1 MAESFLASI
10 TAVVLEKLAPHIGNG
25 VSSVLLVNSELRK
38 LRDSVIRIQAVL
50 SDAERQQH
58 QNKKLRLCM
67 WKLRDLFYD
76 AKDVIDCFKCEDLR
90 KQVSRNPDLRIWD
103 QWAAKRFHGT
113 FSIKMNRKIEGIN
126 KRLSKLETEWDSFG
140 LKECGDNSRHVFH
153 QDTHSFVHP
162 WDVVGRYEEKRK
174 IIDLLMRADDPANVI
189 PIVGMGGLGKTT
201 VAQFV
206 YNDPEV
212 TRLFPKKIWVCV
224 SKEFDLPRLLKLM
237 IHSINPEERCDLSA
251 VDALQ
256 NCLRG
261 LLQDK
266 RFLLVLDDVWND
278 NPQKWVAFRE
288 TLSSMGGWFDS
299 KIIVTTQNWT
309 VASIMSSIDP
319 IKLADLPLE
328 DCLKLFKKMAFDD
341 VEQQHPNL
349 MRIGEDIVKSC
360 KGVPLAVKT
369 FGILLH
375 GKTDESIWISARDD
389 QTWRLGQ
396 GEHGILHVLKLSYD
410 HLSSPL
416 QRCLA
421 LLSLYKKDEICCS
434 HEVVQ
439 LWMANGLLE
448 HPKGRD
454 EWEDV
459 GCRYLNELLSRC
471 LILKQKDYDNY
482 FTFRM
487 HDLVHDL
494 ALEVSRKDC
503 KTVSSQTTVDES
515 VRHLSFSDDKLN
527 VVPENLKKLEGVRT
541 VIIQEVSKES
551 YTIYESLI
559 DLCVSRFKKLRVL
572 RLRSQSSLTALHE
585 DIGKLKHLRDLDL
598 AGSHGIRELPSSFHK
613 LRCLQKL
620 RMSGVP
626 LKQLPDSM
634 NCLIELRYLEITV
647 KAKHLTEIKKGCW
660 PGLQHLGLIVCDNL
674 ECLPKGLKHL
684 KSLRRLDLLCCSNL
698 VSLPRSMKFLTKLE
712 GLSISSCKRIN
723 LKMKPEEEDGNLQL
737 SLKTLSLWD
746 LGELRDLPQ
755 LLLER
760 SLTMRRIRIENCNN
774 FEALPVWLKRLRSL
788 DEVEIL
794 DCPKMPTLPEGMD
807 WTGIIRDH
815 PFVDV

>member
-25 VSSVLLVNSELRK
+25 VRSVWLVNSELRK

-58 QNKKLRLCM
+58 QNEKLRLCM

-76 AKDVIDCFKCEDLR
+76 AEDVIDCFKCEDLR
-90 KQVSRNPDLRIWD
+90 KQVSRNTDHRIWD

-126 KRLSKLETEWDSFG
+126 NRLSKLETEWDSFD

-153 QDTHSFVHP
+153 QDTYSFVHP

-174 IIDLLMRADDPANVI
+174 IIDLLMRPDDPANVI
-189 PIVGMGGLGKTT
+189 PIVGMGGL
-201 VAQFV
+201 
-206 YNDPEV
+206 
-212 TRLFPKKIWVCV
+212 
-224 SKEFDLPRLLKLM
+224 
-237 IHSINPEERCDLSA
+237 EERCDLSA

-261 LLQDK
+261 LLQEK

-299 KIIVTTQNWT
+299 KIIVTTQIWT

-389 QTWRLGQ
+389 ETWRLGL

-421 LLSLYKKDEICCS
+421 LLSLYKKGEICHS
-434 HEVVQ
+434 HEVIQ

-448 HPKGRD
+448 HPTGRD

-471 LILKQKDYDNY
+471 LIQKQKDYDNY

-487 HDLVHDL
+487 HDLIHDL
-494 ALEVSRKDC
+494 ALEVSQKDC
-503 KTVSSQTTVDES
+503 KTVSSQTTIDES
-515 VRHLSFSDDKLN
+515 IRHLSFSDDKLN

-551 YTIYESLI
+551 HTIYESLI
-559 DLCVSRFKKLRVL
+559 DLCVSQFKKLRVI
-572 RLRSQSSLTALHE
+572 RLRSQSPLTALHE

-598 AGSHGIRELPSSFHK
+598 AGSHEIRELPSSFHK

-660 PGLQHLGLIVCDNL
+660 PCLQHLGLIDCDNL
-674 ECLPKGLKHL
+674 ECLPEGLKHL
-684 KSLRRLDLLCCSNL
+684 KSLRRFDLLGCSNL

-712 GLSISSCKRIN
+712 GLSISSCRRIN

-760 SLTMRRIRIENCNN
+760 SSTMRRIRIENCNN
-774 FEALPVWLKRLRSL
+774 FEALPVWLKKLRSL
-788 DEVEIL
+788 GEVEIL

-807 WTGIIRDH
+807 WIGIIRDH